1 MGRETWPTLLAA
13 LGVCPSLPSLPSKC
27 VEALGKAG
35 TQGGWG
41 AVLGRR
47 AFWGPRRSVPVHL
60 TDQELPRVGVA

>member
-13 LGVCPSLPSLPSKC
+13 LGARPCPSLLSKC
-27 VEALGKAG
+27 VEAQGKAG

-60 TDQELPRVGVA
+60 TGQELPRVGVA